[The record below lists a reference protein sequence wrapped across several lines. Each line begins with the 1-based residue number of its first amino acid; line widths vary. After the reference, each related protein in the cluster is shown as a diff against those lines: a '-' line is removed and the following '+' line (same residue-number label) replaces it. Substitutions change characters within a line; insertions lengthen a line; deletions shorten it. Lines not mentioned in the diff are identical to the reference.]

1 MLAKR
6 HRLMADWCASVVT
19 NDRVPSM
26 GYGGRRRCSRAYAR
40 SSSTDAMARHDLE
53 EIARRYQSLMI
64 QATDG
69 TSSYRDDGFVL

>member
-26 GYGGRRRCSRAYAR
+26 GYGGGRRSYAR
-40 SSSTDAMARHDLE
+40 SSSTDAMARRDLE
-53 EIARRYQSLMI
+53 ELRAAINR
-64 QATDG
+64 
-69 TSSYRDDGFVL
+69 